1 MNWGQEIRKRIWS
14 IWTITTKNIC
24 RSMCNCRPN
33 GEFRKSTLFSGLLPS
48 VCLSYCCINHKS
60 PLNRDRPFFLS
71 SIAIEM
77 RLEIVLFLVVGFI
90 MANIYTDGKYLKRL
104 LSYKK
109 YYQMAGVA
117 FGGMVLYWLLKKN
130 PRGAH
135 EMIRTSNEYLKH
147 LPIDSNAAGI
157 ISPILDFTTKQE
169 MVHNGGGGGYGHGTN
184 SLYNIFARDP
194 MAPPTR
200 QAEMKLMN
208 SGGMANGVKKT
219 KRSVSETKK
228 KFVASRQ
235 NWKCGDCQQQLSAWF
250 EVDHKVRLE
259 YGGSN
264 HIDNLVALCRECH
277 GKKTTIENL

>member
-1 MNWGQEIRKRIWS
+1 
-14 IWTITTKNIC
+14 
-24 RSMCNCRPN
+24 
-33 GEFRKSTLFSGLLPS
+33 
-48 VCLSYCCINHKS
+48 
-60 PLNRDRPFFLS
+60 
-71 SIAIEM
+71 M

-117 FGGMVLYWLLKKN
+117 FGGLVLYWLLKKN

-147 LPIDSNAAGI
+147 LAIDSNAAGI

-208 SGGMANGVKKT
+208 SGGIANGVKKT

-235 NWKCGDCQQQLSAWF
+235 DGNVAIVNSNCR
-250 EVDHKVRLE
+250 H
-259 YGGSN
+259 GS
-264 HIDNLVALCRECH
+264 
-277 GKKTTIENL
+277 K